1 MASAAAAANQQRS
14 DTSYQVVIL
23 AGGECKRMYPLT
35 SAGTVKALLPVGNRP
50 LISYPLRN
58 LAEAGIKNCI
68 VVSAAAAAAATAP
81 ARSSGQHK
89 DFTWSLRHPTLHAGA
104 CQHLP

>member
-1 MASAAAAANQQRS
+1 MASAQQQRS
-14 DTSYQVVIL
+14 DTSFQVVIL

-58 LAEAGIKNCI
+58 LSEAGIKKCI
-68 VVSAAAAAAATAP
+68 VV
-81 ARSSGQHK
+81 R
-89 DFTWSLRHPTLHAGA
+89 A
-104 CQHLP
+104 CCCCWCCGCWLLPSFLSIQLL

>member
-1 MASAAAAANQQRS
+1 MASAAQLQRS
-14 DTSYQVVIL
+14 DTTYQVVVL

-58 LAEAGIKNCI
+58 LAEAGIKKCI
-68 VVSAAAAAAATAP
+68 VVSARGRKICCCGSGAAAAGFAY
-81 ARSSGQHK
+81 SI
-89 DFTWSLRHPTLHAGA
+89 
-104 CQHLP
+104 

>member
-1 MASAAAAANQQRS
+1 MASAAAAAANQQRS
-14 DTSYQVVIL
+14 DTSFQVVIL

-68 VVSAAAAAAATAP
+68 VVSAAAAATELWC
-81 ARSSGQHK
+81 QHRA
-89 DFTWSLRHPTLHAGA
+89 FTWSLRHPAWRRAWH
-104 CQHLP
+104 HPP

>member
-1 MASAAAAANQQRS
+1 MASSAAAATQQCS
-14 DTSYQVVIL
+14 DTSFQVVIL

-68 VVSAAAAAAATAP
+68 VVSAAAAVAVTEP
-81 ARSSGQHK
+81 AHSQQQVAQQK
-89 DFTWSLRHPTLHAGA
+89 L
-104 CQHLP
+104 